1 MVGQSDNEDD
11 NSQFYT
17 QTGGVIAIAAPFIE
31 TLTSYVNEQVYDD
44 KQRRWDEFE
53 RDVEN
58 LWDNFYELIGIIEPV
73 KDSFQGKAKVDKA
86 LSDLNKE
93 IYNFLKEYDEDGNE
107 QIDIDELKVARG
119 TLTEDLRKK
128 WEERDGEEDSGKGVK
143 LNKIVEAIR
152 RLEKEVTEYR
162 KAFYR

>member
-1 MVGQSDNEDD
+1 
-11 NSQFYT
+11 
-17 QTGGVIAIAAPFIE
+17 
-31 TLTSYVNEQVYDD
+31 
-44 KQRRWDEFE
+44 
-53 RDVEN
+53 VEN

-128 WEERDGEEDSGKGVK
+128 WEEKDGEEDSGKGVK

-152 RLEKEVTEYR
+152 GLEKEVTEYR